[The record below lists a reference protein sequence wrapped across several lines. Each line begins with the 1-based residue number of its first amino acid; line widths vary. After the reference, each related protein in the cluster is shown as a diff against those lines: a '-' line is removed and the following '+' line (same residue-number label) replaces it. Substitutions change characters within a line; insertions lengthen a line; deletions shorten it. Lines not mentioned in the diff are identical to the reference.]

1 MLKGP
6 LGGFMKQAQE
16 MQDNI
21 KKVQEEISNTEL
33 VGKSGAG
40 LVSITITGKYDV
52 KKVDIDQSLIDDD
65 KEMLEDLIA
74 AAFND
79 AARKVDVFT
88 QEKMADVSG
97 GFSLPPGVKLPF

>member
-21 KKVQEEISNTEL
+21 KKAQEEISNTEL
-33 VGKSGAG
+33 VGNSGAG
-40 LVSITITGKYDV
+40 LVSITLTGKYDV
-52 KKVDIDQSLIDDD
+52 KKVHIDQSLFDDD

-79 AARKVDVFT
+79 AARKVDSFT
-88 QEKMADVSG
+88 QEKMSDVSG
-97 GFSLPPGVKLPF
+97 GFSLPPGMKLPF